1 MPFDLKELID
11 ACRPIVMQ
19 RAVNKG
25 ITMHFM
31 AVPLTGRKLLGDP
44 KRLRQALLNLLTNA
58 IKFTD
63 SGLIKLM
70 AGVKHMDEKT
80 TTIYFEVKDSGIGMT
95 DEQIKKIFEPY
106 MQASASTSRSYG
118 GTGLGLSIT
127 KNIVE
132 LMGGTLNVESTPGA
146 GSKFF
151 FTLTFDTIEQ
161 TIEDIEDIGETEIV
175 SKEIEKPLF
184 DGEILLCEDNAMNQ
198 HIICEHLAR
207 VGIKTVVAGNGKI
220 GVETVQ
226 SRKEKGEKQF
236 DLIFMDMRMPV
247 MDGIEATNKIL
258 ELNTGIPI
266 VALTAEVMSNDM
278 EIYKKSG
285 LSDFLGKPF
294 RSQELWLC
302 LAKYLTP
309 KGK

>member
-44 KRLRQALLNLLTNA
+44 TRLRQALLNLLTNA

-63 SGLIKLM
+63 SGSVKLL

-80 TTIYFEVKDSGIGMT
+80 ITIYFEVKDSGIGMT
-95 DEQIKKIFEPY
+95 DEQVKKIFQPY

-132 LMGGTLNVESTPGA
+132 MMGGTLNVESAPGS

-151 FTLTFDTIEQ
+151 FTLKFDTIEMDN
-161 TIEDIEDIGETEIV
+161 EDIEEREIA
-175 SKEIEKPLF
+175 SQKIEKPSF
-184 DGEILLCEDNAMNQ
+184 ESEILLCEDNAMNQ
-198 HIICEHLAR
+198 HIICKHLER

-220 GVETVQ
+220 GVEMVQ

-247 MDGIEATNKIL
+247 MDGIEATEKIL
-258 ELNTGIPI
+258 ELNTGVPI